1 MFIMENFQ
9 ELDKANLQTIAPGIR
24 RFIFTLNQVQ
34 SIYFEIDPGVVI
46 GQHSHA
52 NEQLGMLMKGKMRWR
67 IRGREKVLQA
77 PALYRI
83 PSQEPHEVEIL
94 GEKPALILD
103 IFSPIR
109 EDLLQAE
116 PPPYMTGNSWKQ

>member
-1 MFIMENFQ
+1 MENFQ

-24 RFIFTLNQVQ
+24 RFIFTLNQVM

-46 GQHSHA
+46 GEHSHA
-52 NEQLGMLMKGKMRWR
+52 QEQMGMLLKGKMRWR
-67 IRGREKVLQA
+67 IQGQQRILQA

-94 GEKPALILD
+94 GGEPALILD

-109 EDLLQAE
+109 EDFLKAE
-116 PPPYMTGNSWKQ
+116 PPSYLTHDSRKE